1 MTPRRL
7 LDWAVLSLTLAL
19 IAEHGQRA
27 FAADVVPSLK
37 PAGSL
42 ELMNTI
48 PLPQLHGSFNH
59 LSADAKR
66 GRFYVTA
73 PGEKKVAVVD
83 LKAGKVARV
92 LTDVP
97 ASAANFLADLDV
109 VCLSGGGGV
118 TFLNGES
125 LTPIGKVDLHSAVDE
140 LQYDATE
147 QRLYAGVMDAAK
159 PGIAI
164 IDARTRQLIE
174 TIGLP
179 AKPQG
184 FVLETSGP
192 HLYANTPG
200 ARQVT
205 VVDRKKRA
213 IVAQW
218 KLADAQSN
226 YPIALD
232 ETNHRLFVGCRRPAC
247 LLVLDT
253 ASGNT
258 LAKIETGGDAD
269 DMSFDAINKRVYLA
283 CGDGAISTVVQTD
296 ADHYRKDPDT
306 PTAEDAR
313 NSLFVPELKTFYLA
327 VPPQKGAA
335 AELRGYQAQA
345 ER

>member
-1 MTPRRL
+1 MKIRDSL
-7 LDWAVLSLTLAL
+7 VWAVLLLTLHLSAKQ
-19 IAEHGQRA
+19 EVRA
-27 FAADVVPSLK
+27 SAGDDDQESKSAGPLNLVQTVPLT
-37 PAGSL
+37 
-42 ELMNTI
+42 ELR
-48 PLPQLHGSFNH
+48 GSFNH
-59 LSADAKR
+59 LTADAKR

-73 PGEKKVAVVD
+73 PGEKKLAVVD
-83 LKAGKVARV
+83 LKAGKVIRV

-97 ASAANFLADLDV
+97 ASAAIFLADLDV

-125 LTPIGKVDLHSAVDE
+125 LTPLGKVDLHSAVDE
-140 LQYDATE
+140 LQYDAKE
-147 QRLYAGVMDAAK
+147 QRLYAGVMDPAK

-164 IDARTRQLIE
+164 VDPHTRLLIE

-184 FVLETSGP
+184 FVVETSGP

-218 KLADAQSN
+218 KLTDTQSN

-247 LLVLDT
+247 LLVFDT

-269 DMSFDAINKRVYLA
+269 DMSFDAINKRIYLA

-296 ADHYRKDPDT
+296 ADHYRKLPDT

-313 NSLFVPELKTFYLA
+313 NSFFVPELKTFYLA

-335 AELRGYQAQA
+335 AELRAYRAQA